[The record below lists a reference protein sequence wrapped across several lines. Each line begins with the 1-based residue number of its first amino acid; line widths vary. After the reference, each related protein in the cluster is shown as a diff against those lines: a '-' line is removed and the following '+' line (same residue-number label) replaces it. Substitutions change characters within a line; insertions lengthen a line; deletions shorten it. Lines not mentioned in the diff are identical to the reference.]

1 MKHSTINYF
10 VIVPAAGTGARM
22 QIDMPKQYLSLR
34 GKKIIEYTLT
44 ALLSYAKFKR
54 CIVVLNK
61 GDKYWPTLQLHD
73 PRLLTVYGG
82 KERYHSVFNALLA
95 LKAFAKK
102 NDWVLVH
109 DAVRPLLH
117 HSDINKLINSLADHP
132 IGGFL
137 VNPVKNTVKYVDDK
151 QILKTLDRNKV
162 WQAITPQMFR
172 YHWLVN
178 ALDSVIKK
186 GQFITDEANAIELLG
201 QHAKMVVG
209 RSDNIKITDK
219 DDLTLLD
226 YYLSRQPIELNRS
239 S

>member
-1 MKHSTINYF
+1 MKHSTVNYF
-10 VIVPAAGTGARM
+10 VIVPAAGTGTRM
-22 QIDMPKQYLSLR
+22 QMDTPKQYLSLR

-44 ALLSYAKFKR
+44 TLLSYAKFKK

-61 GDKYWPTLQLHD
+61 EDKHWPILQLHHS
-73 PRLLTVYGG
+73 RLLTVYGG

-102 NDWVLVH
+102 NDWILVH

-117 HSDINKLINSLADHP
+117 HSDINKLINDLADHP

-137 VNPVKNTVKYVDDK
+137 ANPLKNTVKYFDDK
-151 QILKTLDRNKV
+151 QIVKTLDRTKV
-162 WQAITPQMFR
+162 WQAVTPQMFR

-186 GQFITDEANAIELLG
+186 NQFITDEANAIELLG
-201 QHAKMVVG
+201 QHAKIIEG

-219 DDLTLLD
+219 NDLTLLD
-226 YYLSRQPIELNRS
+226 HYLSMRHAELDR
-239 S
+239 